1 MATIEEIKKAAAEE
15 VKNMEALIAQA
26 EAEENN
32 KDIMADVVAAATAAL
47 EAGEKV
53 KKSSRKPDVTAAYN
67 LLVQNAENAKA
78 IYSTISNSNNE
89 EQENKQND
97 PAKDGADDGLKQDT
111 PDKNNE
117 NRQYDDTPTETGV
130 KELEEVGQYVY
141 IGPTLKKEGIPES
154 MIFLG
159 SLNDIYKRFGDI
171 MQEKPKIKQLI
182 VESQYLSLKQNEKAK
197 KGTLLNRVYEDL
209 KK

>member
-15 VKNMEALIAQA
+15 VKNMEELIAQA

-32 KDIMADVVAAATAAL
+32 KDIMVDVVAAATAAL
-47 EAGEKV
+47 EAGKKV
-53 KKSSRKPDVTAAYN
+53 KKSSLKPDVTAAYN

-78 IYSTISNSNNE
+78 IYSTISNSNN
-89 EQENKQND
+89 D

-117 NRQYDDTPTETGV
+117 NRQSDDTSTETGV

-171 MQEKPKIKQLI
+171 VQEKPKIKQLI
-182 VESQYLSLKQNEKAK
+182 VESQYLSLKQNEKTK

-209 KK
+209 KNKGGI

>member
-53 KKSSRKPDVTAAYN
+53 KKSSLKPDVTAAYN

-78 IYSTISNSNNE
+78 IYSTISNSN
-89 EQENKQND
+89 ND

-117 NRQYDDTPTETGV
+117 NRQYDDTPTETGMR
-130 KELEEVGQYVY
+130 ELEEVGQYVY

-171 MQEKPKIKQLI
+171 VQEKPKIKQLI
-182 VESQYLSLKQNEKAK
+182 VESHYLSLKQNEKAK

>member
-53 KKSSRKPDVTAAYN
+53 KKSSLKPDVTAAYN

-97 PAKDGADDGLKQDT
+97 PAKDSADDGLKQDT

-141 IGPTLKKEGIPES
+141 IGPKLKKEGIPES

>member
-15 VKNMEALIAQA
+15 VKNMEELIAQA

-53 KKSSRKPDVTAAYN
+53 KKSSLKPDVTAAYN

-78 IYSTISNSNNE
+78 IYSTISNSNN
-89 EQENKQND
+89 D

-117 NRQYDDTPTETGV
+117 NRQSDDTSTETGV

-171 MQEKPKIKQLI
+171 VQEKPKIKQLI
-182 VESQYLSLKQNEKAK
+182 VESQYLSLKQNEKTK